1 MDGQVHDLYAQA
13 RAAREQAQHLEGEL
27 AESRRRTRENLQL
40 IKDTWSQTVRLQARR
55 QESCT
60 DQDRLRYS
68 AYARLQARLASMP
81 VIEQAKGILMAQ
93 YGWREDRAFEVL
105 RRVSQRENIRVRD
118 LAACIVARVTR
129 SAPAQRRPAG
139 VASTSPAWGGGE
151 FAPRADSGGAKNR
164 HRVSA

>member
-13 RAAREQAQHLEGEL
+13 RAAREQAQHLAGEL

-40 IKDTWSQTVRLQARR
+40 IQDTWSKTARLQARR

-68 AYARLQARLASMP
+68 AYARLHARLASMP

-93 YGWREDRAFEVL
+93 YGWREDRAFEAL
-105 RRVSQRENIRVRD
+105 RRLSQRENIRVRD
-118 LAACIVARVTR
+118 LAACIVARATR

-139 VASTSPAWGGGE
+139 AASTTRRGSANSPPSG
-151 FAPRADSGGAKNR
+151 ADSGGAQNR